1 MPHLLVTQL
10 RFTRSE
16 FVRCLDGVTDAEAR
30 QRFGPMN
37 SISWIV
43 GHLANQEHAYW
54 VLVAQGENIAPGL
67 NDRVGY
73 GKPASTPPLDEMW
86 DIWHKV
92 TAAADPFLDTLTPDL
107 LQGHMEWQ
115 GKPMFSNTGA
125 LLMRNIY
132 HYWFHSGEAY
142 AIRQQLGHTGLPD
155 FVGDMSHVEYAP
167 E

>member
-43 GHLANQEHAYW
+43 GHLTNQEHAYW